1 MSEPG
6 KMEIVD
12 KEMPQI
18 TGTTQV
24 LVRITAA
31 GICGSDIHILHGT
44 HAYATYPRVIGH
56 EGCGVVEAA
65 GADVTDL
72 KAGDPVVI
80 EPIHGCDTCYACRHG
95 L

>member
-1 MSEPG
+1 MKAIYVSEPG

-56 EGCGVVEAA
+56 EGCGVEMCIRDRAYP
-65 GADVTDL
+65 G
-72 KAGDPVVI
+72 KALWRI
-80 EPIHGCDTCYACRHG
+80 FRR